1 MNNMAYTIFANLTI
15 GTENLTSKQQREVKN
30 FILQKYNVLP
40 IPEISNQW
48 HFPIESYFSDAHE
61 MVQNSLSEL
70 ALKLNLKRLVFT
82 LNFSTEKW
90 NVKEL
95 SVANFQSENR

>member
-1 MNNMAYTIFANLTI
+1 MNNMAYTILANLTI
-15 GTENLTSKQQREVKN
+15 GTENLTSKQQCEVKN

-61 MVQNSLSEL
+61 MVQISLSEL
-70 ALKLNLKRLVFT
+70 ALKLNLERLVYT
-82 LNFSTEKW
+82 LYFSTEKW

-95 SVANFQSENR
+95 SITKNC